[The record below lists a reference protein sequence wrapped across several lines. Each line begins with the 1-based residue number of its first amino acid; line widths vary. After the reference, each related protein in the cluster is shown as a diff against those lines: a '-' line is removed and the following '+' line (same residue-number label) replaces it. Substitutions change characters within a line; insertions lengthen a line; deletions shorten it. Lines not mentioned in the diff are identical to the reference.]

1 MKELNLTCAC
11 AFLFLFAA
19 PALAGVDALEAE
31 VDTRDADRF
40 AEIFKASGGAPDAAV
55 LQAGYIDPGTD
66 GLRIFIQGRIKSGE
80 NLASAI
86 AEAPEAYRR
95 AIDVC
100 LPIAKASSD
109 ELRAVYLALEG
120 LLGDPDLPAIYAL
133 FGAGNSGG
141 TAGPGTQVI
150 GLEVICRL
158 GKDETEIRTLLRSF
172 FAHETVHTLQQPQEM
187 LIESANALS
196 AAVIQEGTA
205 DYIASLVTGRPLS
218 PERAAWAL
226 PREKEIW
233 KEFEKD
239 RRKTEK
245 LSSEEQYAKG
255 APIYRWVANIGSPPE
270 GWPGELG
277 YWLGMRIAEAYVDAA
292 PDKRAAV
299 EELISMR
306 DPDAIIE
313 KSGYGDQF

>member
-1 MKELNLTCAC
+1 MKALKFACAC
-11 AFLFLFAA
+11 VFLFLFAA

-40 AEIFKASGGAPDAAV
+40 AEIFKASGGAPDAAA
-55 LQAGYIDPGTD
+55 LQTGYVDPGTD
-66 GLRIFIQGRIKSGE
+66 GVRIFTPGRIE
-80 NLASAI
+80 NGDTLARAI
-86 AEAPEAYRR
+86 AEAPEAYQR

-100 LPIAKASSD
+100 LPIAKSSSD

-141 TAGPGTQVI
+141 TAGPGVQVI

-158 GKDETEIRTLLRSF
+158 GKDEDEIRTLLRSF
-172 FAHETVHTLQQPQEM
+172 FAHETVHTLQQPQET
-187 LIESANALS
+187 LIANANPLS
-196 AAVIQEGTA
+196 AAVMQEGTA
-205 DYIASLVTGRPLS
+205 DYVASLVSGRPLS

-239 RRKTEK
+239 RRKAKK
-245 LSSEEQYAKG
+245 LSPEEQYAKG

-277 YWLGMRIAEAYVDAA
+277 YWLGMRIAEAYVAAA

-299 EELISMR
+299 KELISMR

-313 KSGYGDQF
+313 KSGYGDRF